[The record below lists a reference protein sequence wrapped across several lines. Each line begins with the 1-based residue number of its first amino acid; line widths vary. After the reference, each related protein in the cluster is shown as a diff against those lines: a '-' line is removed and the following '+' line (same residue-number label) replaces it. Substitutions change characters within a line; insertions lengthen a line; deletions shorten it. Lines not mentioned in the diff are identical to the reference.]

1 MKQKGKLPLE
11 QLAVALVGALVAT
24 SLVVL
29 APALVGRLGPAT
41 PQPSPTAS
49 AEATP
54 PPAAV
59 LVPEELD
66 RDLQGVMI
74 LVNDRSFGTA
84 FQVDAKG
91 SFVTAA
97 SLVDGAQRLR
107 LVDNTGG
114 SHPVRILGI
123 DPTAG
128 LAEIQADAAGGAALT
143 LGDSAAVRVGDALE
157 ILASAKVVNLR
168 AATPAVVTSASP
180 AAIGIRADD
189 LPGEVG
195 GPLVGPGG
203 SVLGIFTGHGSA
215 LPIGAARV
223 DLALWGNRPGTVA
236 PLAGLPADLVL
247 RGSQDASPPSAGLSL
262 TSISPAR
269 ASTAQ
274 TTSITLN
281 GNAFLAGPAL
291 SVRFVPVASP
301 SGAFFGLGPS
311 LISSSVITVKVPAG
325 SLVQD
330 YVVELTNGDGTTAAS
345 RTAFTVTP

>member
-1 MKQKGKLPLE
+1 VKQKRTLPLE

-29 APALVGRLGPAT
+29 APALAGRLASSRSE
-41 PQPSPTAS
+41 PSPTAS

-59 LVPEELD
+59 LIPEELE

-74 LVNDRSFGTA
+74 LVNDRSYGTA
-84 FQVDAKG
+84 FQVDLKG
-91 SFVTAA
+91 SFLTAA

-128 LAEIQADAAGGAALT
+128 LAEIQADSTGGASLT
-143 LGDSAAVRVGDALE
+143 LGDSATVRVGDALE
-157 ILASAKVVNLR
+157 ILASAKVVNLHT
-168 AATPAVVTSASP
+168 ATPAVVTSAGP

-203 SVLGIFTGHGSA
+203 SVLGVFTGHGSA
-215 LPIGAARV
+215 LPIEAARAN
-223 DLALWGNRPGTVA
+223 LALWRNRAGTPA
-236 PLAGLPADLVL
+236 PLAALPADLVL
-247 RGSQDASPPSAGLSL
+247 RGSQDTSPPTAGLSL

-269 ASTAQ
+269 ASTEQ
-274 TTSITLN
+274 TTQITLN

-291 SVRFVPVASP
+291 SVRFVPVASQ
-301 SGAFFGLGPS
+301 SGAFSGLGPT
-311 LISSSVITVKVPAG
+311 LVSSSVITVKVPAG
-325 SLVQD
+325 SPVQD
-330 YVVELTNGDGTTAAS
+330 YVIELTNGDGITTS
-345 RTAFTVTP
+345 GRTAFTVTP